1 MAVMDPEEAPKP
13 KTAPDAR
20 VHELLVALGTQPE
33 VDPYDYAVAHWGDG
47 GEAVALEDARR
58 AGDQLVNAR
67 LAKYV
72 DDSRTRLKLT
82 NPGRYWAA
90 HGGWFALLKEEPER
104 ASGGRERN
112 PELMELRATYMRLRL
127 NTFWW
132 SFGFSVASFIFSVIS
147 LFVALKYGERLLR

>member
-1 MAVMDPEEAPKP
+1 MSATELIAALKP
-13 KTAPDAR
+13 ATAPDAR
-20 VHELLVALGTQPE
+20 VDELLLALGVQAE
-33 VDPYDYAVAHWGDG
+33 IDPYDHAVAHWEGGD
-47 GEAVALEDARR
+47 AALEDARL
-58 AGDQLVNAR
+58 AADQLVNAR

-82 NPGRYWAA
+82 NAGRYWAA
-90 HGGWFALLKEEPER
+90 HGSWFALLKEEPER
-104 ASGGRERN
+104 AGGGRERN
-112 PELMELRATYMRLRL
+112 PELAELRATYMRLRL